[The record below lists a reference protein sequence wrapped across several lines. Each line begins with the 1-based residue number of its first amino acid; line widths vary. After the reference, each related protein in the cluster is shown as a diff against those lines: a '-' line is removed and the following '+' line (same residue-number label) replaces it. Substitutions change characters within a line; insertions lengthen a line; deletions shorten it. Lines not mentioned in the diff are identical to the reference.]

1 MNQGK
6 FASFSIGRRAIAA
19 AVFSGTKL
27 EFWQTRSFQANTH
40 GASNAI
46 TAFLNWIIDAFEVE
60 SAVLE
65 ELPQDLQTRTAVLS
79 RLAETLMRTHGIP
92 VFKADE
98 AELFNAYGEPPLRLR
113 SELRRRGVI
122 IFPQLNSPPAQKEL
136 LDAAILG
143 LYYQTERLL
152 SNY

>member
-98 AELFNAYGEPPLRLR
+98 AKMFNAYGEPPLRLG
-113 SELRRRGVI
+113 SEVKQRALTELS
-122 IFPQLNSPPAQKEL
+122 PLNTPPAQ
-136 LDAAILG
+136 
-143 LYYQTERLL
+143 
-152 SNY
+152 